1 MPAALVRMGPVC
13 STRRIPSRASRHER
27 RHPPAAAPRE
37 SPDAADDRR
46 PAPPQPLSEQARST
60 LLQAHQPLVRR
71 IARRIAGQLPANVEL
86 DDLMQAGLIGLNDA
100 INRFDQGHGVPFDSY
115 AARRIQGAMFD
126 SLRSADELGRTLRTR
141 LRQAREAV
149 QRLEHRLGRAPR
161 AKEVANELGWTL
173 QAFHDCM
180 ASAGLGAARAG
191 DEALE
196 HAEDEAALL
205 AAEEGALGA
214 AVDEHGDPARQL
226 QQRQRHAALNAAFDL
241 LEAREQIVM
250 QMLYEFESTQQDVGE
265 AIGVSASRVSQIHE
279 EVVAKLRRRL
289 RDW

>member
-1 MPAALVRMGPVC
+1 M
-13 STRRIPSRASRHER
+13 E
-27 RHPPAAAPRE
+27 
-37 SPDAADDRR
+37 
-46 PAPPQPLSEQARST
+46 RST

-71 IARRIAGQLPANVEL
+71 IARRIAGQLPAHIEL
-86 DDLMQAGLIGLNDA
+86 DDLMQAGLIGLNEA
-100 INRFDQGHGVPFDSY
+100 ISRFDQGHGVPFDSY

-126 SLRSADELGRTLRTR
+126 SLRSSDELGRALRTR
-141 LRQAREAV
+141 LRQARLAV

-173 QAFHDCM
+173 KAFHDCM
-180 ASAGLGAARAG
+180 ADAGLGSARTG

-205 AAEEGALGA
+205 AAETTGLDTSI
-214 AVDEHGDPARQL
+214 DEHADPSRQL
-226 QQRQRHAALNAAFDL
+226 QRRQRHAALNAAFDL

-250 QMLYEFESTQQDVGE
+250 QMLYEFDSSQQDVGD

-279 EVVAKLRRRL
+279 EIVAKLRRRL